1 MFIFSTKNVSIGSY
15 FVKFSPLPNYVV
27 LSFTFCI
34 PINILSQ
41 PLTKLL
47 IFICRMLFTCRYIRV
62 IIVMVACPVAC

>member
-1 MFIFSTKNVSIGSY
+1 MFIFSTKNVSIGSW

-34 PINILSQ
+34 PINILRQ

-47 IFICRMLFTCRYIRV
+47 YVGCCLRVVNSGHHRYGCVLRV
-62 IIVMVACPVAC
+62 FVSF